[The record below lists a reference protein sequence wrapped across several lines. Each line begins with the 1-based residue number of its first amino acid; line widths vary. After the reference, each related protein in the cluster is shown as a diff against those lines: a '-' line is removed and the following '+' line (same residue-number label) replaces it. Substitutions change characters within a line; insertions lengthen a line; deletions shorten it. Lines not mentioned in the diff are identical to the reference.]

1 MEIDFCVKNYLEN
14 YNLLIEQLVLL
25 FNEKEIKEYIL
36 VLNNESKDK
45 KWLRGVK
52 FQQEISIIN
61 EEIKGKVFLNY
72 LLII

>member
-14 YNLLIEQLVLL
+14 YNLLIEQLALL

-52 FQQEISIIN
+52 FQQEISN
-61 EEIKGKVFLNY
+61 ELFDTFLESKIKLY
-72 LLII
+72 SL